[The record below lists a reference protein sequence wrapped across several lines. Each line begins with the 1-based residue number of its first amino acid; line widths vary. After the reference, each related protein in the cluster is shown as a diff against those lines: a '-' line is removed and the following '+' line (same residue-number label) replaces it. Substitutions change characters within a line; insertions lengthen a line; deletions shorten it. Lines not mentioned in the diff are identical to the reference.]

1 MSGATEKW
9 LYCLQDTIKM
19 QIDWWSVGML
29 LSEMLTEQPPL
40 THSNRKKLQER
51 IIKENQTSTK
61 EPSGGQAVVLV
72 KGMRS
77 KALNGFSQS
86 TG

>member
-1 MSGATEKW
+1 MELIKVQSSFSK
-9 LYCLQDTIKM
+9 LYKLSSETYSCHVMQDTIKM

-51 IIKENQTSTK
+51 IIKENQTSTV
-61 EPSGGQAVVLV
+61 S
-72 KGMRS
+72 
-77 KALNGFSQS
+77 
-86 TG
+86 

>member
-1 MSGATEKW
+1 MLFSHLHNCRNAHQDLKPENILLDADGH
-9 LYCLQDTIKM
+9 DTIKM

-29 LSEMLTEQPPL
+29 LSEMLTEQ
-40 THSNRKKLQER
+40 
-51 IIKENQTSTK
+51 K